1 MFSDLINGNKQKIA
15 TQVTLK
21 NRLNKLRLERE
32 KFTDSMLKP
41 DKEGNMSP
49 LSPMFDFG
57 RYYESSPMH
66 VPLSTIDDDDEDLKE
81 IQEQMI
87 FSDYVDDL
95 FEEELLQTPLK
106 RLLRPIPKKD

>member
-32 KFTDSMLKP
+32 KFTDSMLKS

-57 RYYESSPMH
+57 RYYENTSPIH
-66 VPLSTIDDDDEDLKE
+66 FPLSTFEDDDEQDEDLQE
-81 IQEQMI
+81 IKEQMI
-87 FSDYVDDL
+87 FSDYVDNF
-95 FEEELLQTPLK
+95 FEEEVKTPLK
-106 RLLRPIPKKD
+106 NS